1 MMNFLRWT
9 KLVLMIRFIYPLGL
23 SCQSKNVLGLIL
35 NKFHPRAQFSTKNMS
50 TTQSKNILII
60 KLVVMAVKTYTQ
72 SILQTQKHI
81 FKNFIAVGEMLAHI
95 SEVYTSVPF

>member
-1 MMNFLRWT
+1 
-9 KLVLMIRFIYPLGL
+9 
-23 SCQSKNVLGLIL
+23 
-35 NKFHPRAQFSTKNMS
+35 
-50 TTQSKNILII
+50 
-60 KLVVMAVKTYTQ
+60 MAVKTYTQ